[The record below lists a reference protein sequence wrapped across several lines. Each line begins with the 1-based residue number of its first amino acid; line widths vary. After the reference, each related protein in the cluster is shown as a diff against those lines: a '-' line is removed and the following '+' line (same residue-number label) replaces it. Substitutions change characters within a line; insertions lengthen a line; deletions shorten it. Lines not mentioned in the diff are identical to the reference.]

1 MKTITVDQL
10 DWPVAEEA
18 DFAIEDLGEVTTPCA
33 RTYTNCG
40 QRLAAFSFRCV
51 LTGDNVTQSRHYS
64 KILSHD
70 DPKVF
75 TRQGG

>member
-18 DFAIEDLGEVTTPCA
+18 DFTIEDRGEVTTPRA

-40 QRLAAFSFRCV
+40 QRLAAFPFRCV
-51 LTGDNVTQSRHYS
+51 LAGDNMTQSRHYS
-64 KILSHD
+64 TILSHN
-70 DPKVF
+70 PKVF

>member
-1 MKTITVDQL
+1 MKAITVDQL

-18 DFAIEDLGEVTTPCA
+18 DFAIEDRGEVTTPRA
-33 RTYTNCG
+33 MTYTNCG
-40 QRLAAFSFRCV
+40 QRLATFSFRCV
-51 LTGDNVTQSRHYS
+51 WTGVNVTQGRHYS
-64 KILSHD
+64 TILSH